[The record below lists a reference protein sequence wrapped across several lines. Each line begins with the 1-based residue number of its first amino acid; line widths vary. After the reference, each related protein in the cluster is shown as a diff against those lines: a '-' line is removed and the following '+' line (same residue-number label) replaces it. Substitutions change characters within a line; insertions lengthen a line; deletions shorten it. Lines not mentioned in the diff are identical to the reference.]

1 LPSTL
6 QSQRFKELILYFA
19 ARSPDDPGF
28 GAVKLN
34 KLLFFSD
41 FEGHRTLG
49 RSLTG
54 AKYQKLRWGPAAIE
68 FLPMQDELLRDGLAT
83 VETRQ
88 RGSHE
93 QRVTVA
99 VAEPDLR
106 LFSDEEMAIVDRVL
120 DWLRDRGAMDV
131 SDLSHEQSAG
141 WNLVEEGEVIPY
153 DTAFISTAE
162 PEPELIRH
170 AERLARDRDWAAVR
184 P

>member
-6 QSQRFKELILYFA
+6 QSQRFKELVLYFA
-19 ARSPDDPGF
+19 AKSADDPGF

-41 FEGHRTLG
+41 FEAHRTLG

-99 VAEPDLR
+99 IAEPDLR

-120 DWLRDRGAMDV
+120 DWLGDRGAMDV
-131 SDLSHEQSAG
+131 SDLSHERSAG
-141 WNLVEEGEVIPY
+141 WKLVEEGEVIPY

-162 PEPELIRH
+162 PKREMIRH
-170 AERLARDRDWAAVR
+170 AERLARDRNWIAVR